1 METIFRMY
9 RLRHGWDYN
18 MEKDIKK
25 KLAPFLVLTAG
36 ILWGTMGIYVRKLN
50 ALGFTTIEIVA
61 VRSIVTA
68 ILLLVVLFFY
78 NRQMLKI
85 RLKDIWCFIGT
96 GILSIVFFNYC
107 YFKAITMTSL
117 SVAAVLL
124 YTAPAIVMVLSAVL
138 FHEKITM
145 VKIISLLATFAGC
158 IFVTGLVGNAG
169 SLSIGGVLM
178 GLGAGLGYALYSIFS
193 RYALERG
200 YHSLTISYYT
210 FVFACLGALPMADI
224 SMIYDACKEEFGMIG
239 FYIIFG
245 LVSTVIPYITYTLG
259 LTAMENSK
267 ASIVASVEPVA
278 ATVVGILMFHEN
290 MTVNNLIGIVL
301 VLGAIVVCN
310 VDFKGAGD
318 RIEKTKNI

>member
-1 METIFRMY
+1 
-9 RLRHGWDYN
+9 
-18 MEKDIKK
+18 MEKDIRK
-25 KLAPFLVLTAG
+25 KLAPLCVLTAG
-36 ILWGTMGIYVRKLN
+36 MLWGTMGIYVRKLN

-78 NRQMLKI
+78 NRKMLVI
-85 RLKDIWCFIGT
+85 RLKDMWCFIGT

-124 YTAPAIVMVLSAVL
+124 YTAPAIVMVLSAIL

-158 IFVTGLVGNAG
+158 VFVTGLVGDAG
-169 SLSIGGVLM
+169 SLSTGGVLM

-200 YHSLTISYYT
+200 YNSLTISFYT
-210 FVFACLGALPMADI
+210 FVFACIGSLPIADI
-224 SMIYDACKEEFGMIG
+224 SIIFDACKGDMGMLG
-239 FYIIFG
+239 FYLIFG
-245 LVSTVIPYITYTLG
+245 LVSTIIPYITYTLG

-267 ASIVASVEPVA
+267 ASIIASVEPVA
-278 ATVVGILMFHEN
+278 ATVLGILLFHEK
-290 MTVNNLIGIVL
+290 MTFSNLIGIVL

-310 VDFKGAGD
+310 VDWKNVTKGLEY
-318 RIEKTKNI
+318 RKR

>member
-1 METIFRMY
+1 MNT
-9 RLRHGWDYN
+9 
-18 MEKDIKK
+18 DIKK
-25 KLAPFLVLTAG
+25 KLAPLCVLTAG

-68 ILLLVVLFFY
+68 ILLLVVLFFC
-78 NRQMLKI
+78 NRKMLAI
-85 RLKDIWCFIGT
+85 RWKDIWCFIGT
-96 GILSIVFFNYC
+96 GIFSIVFFNYC

-124 YTAPAIVMVLSAVL
+124 YTAPAIVMVLSAIL
-138 FHEKITM
+138 FHEKITA
-145 VKIISLLATFAGC
+145 VKMISLIATFVGC
-158 IFVTGLVGNAG
+158 VFVTGLVGDTG
-169 SLSIGGVLM
+169 SLSTGGVLM

-200 YHSLTISYYT
+200 YHTLTISFYT
-210 FVFACLGALPMADI
+210 FVFACLGTLPLADI
-224 SMIYDACKEEFGMIG
+224 SMIFDACKENLGMIG
-239 FYIIFG
+239 FYLVFG

-267 ASIVASVEPVA
+267 ASIIASVEPVA
-278 ATVVGILMFHEN
+278 ATVLGILLFHEK
-290 MTVNNLIGIVL
+290 MTGNNLIGIVL

-310 VDFKGAGD
+310 VDWG
-318 RIEKTKNI
+318 KNNYLIKNKENY